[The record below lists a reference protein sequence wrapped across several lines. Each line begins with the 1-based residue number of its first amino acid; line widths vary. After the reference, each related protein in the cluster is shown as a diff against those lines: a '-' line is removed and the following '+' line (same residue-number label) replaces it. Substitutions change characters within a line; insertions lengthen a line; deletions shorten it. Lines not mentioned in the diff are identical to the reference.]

1 MTGAPQMHA
10 LAFGKSV
17 LADVVKG
24 LETRTASW
32 VMQVG
37 PEAQADGHRPMRF
50 GDNRAEVSRGQ

>member
-37 PEAQADGHRPMRF
+37 PEAQADGHRPM
-50 GDNRAEVSRGQ
+50 